1 MLAVVDAET
10 VVAVD
15 VVDVG
20 IIEVVVAVVVA
31 VVEVAAVVVVEVVD
45 VVDELLQDDN
55 TSDVTK
61 RKTSDNRTIPLFM

>member
-1 MLAVVDAET
+1 VLVVVVAET

-20 IIEVVVAVVVA
+20 MIEVVD
-31 VVEVAAVVVVEVVD
+31 AAVVAIVEVGVVVEVEVVD
-45 VVDELLQDDN
+45 VVDELLQDDS

-61 RKTSDNRTIPLFM
+61 RKASENKIIPLFM